1 MRILLI
7 HNKYKQ
13 AGGED
18 GVFKTE
24 GELLAGFGHIV
35 EEMIFDNSTIKGFFS
50 KISNGLKFFYNPT
63 SAKAIAKRI
72 ESFKPDVI
80 HVHNFVPLVSP
91 AVFWVADKHKV
102 PVIFTLHNFRMVC
115 PSATL
120 FHKNA
125 IYEKSLESSFPFDA
139 IMKGVYRNS
148 VIETAILA
156 SVLAFHHAIG
166 TWKNKVDFY
175 IALTAF
181 AKVKFTSAKLPLPTE
196 KILVKPNSVT
206 DCGMGTSRRVD
217 HFLFVGRLV
226 EEKGLRILLKAAL
239 VSPFKL
245 IIIGE
250 GPLQQEVIDHMK
262 INPNVVYLGPQNK
275 TTVISHMKACAALV
289 FPSLWYEGLPL
300 TMIEAFSAGTPV
312 IASNHGAMAELIEDN
327 VNGLLFEPGN
337 ERDLVRR
344 IEELRNDIV
353 DVDAI
358 SQNARATYL
367 RYYTPER
374 NYNLLLTIYNR
385 AIALKHATPTKWN
398 DKLIH
403 EMESATSRSYETQEW
418 ESR

>member
-1 MRILLI
+1 MKILLI

-24 GELLAGFGHIV
+24 GELLASFGHIV
-35 EEMIFDNSTIKGFFS
+35 EEMLFDNSVIKGFFS
-50 KISNGLKFFYNPT
+50 KLSSGLKFFYNPT
-63 SAKAIAKRI
+63 SAKAIARKI
-72 ESFKPDVI
+72 ETFKPDVI

-91 AVFWVADKHKV
+91 AVFWVADKYKV
-102 PVIFTLHNFRMVC
+102 PVIFTLHNFRMIC

-125 IYEKSLESSFPFDA
+125 IYEKSLTTSFPFDA
-139 IMKGVYRNS
+139 VMKGVYRNS
-148 VIETAILA
+148 IIETAILA
-156 SVLAFHHAIG
+156 LGLAFHHSIG

-175 IALTAF
+175 IALTSF
-181 AKVKFTSAKLPLPTE
+181 AKTKFTSAKLPLPAE
-196 KILVKPNSVT
+196 KILVKPNSVL
-206 DCGMGTSRRVD
+206 DCGMGTARRVD

-226 EEKGLRILLKAAL
+226 EEKGLRTLLQAAFL
-239 VSPFKL
+239 SPFKL

-262 INPNVVYLGPQNK
+262 VNPNVVYLGPQNK
-275 TTVISHMKACAALV
+275 ATVISHMKACAALV

-312 IASNHGAMAELIEDN
+312 IASGHGAMAELIEDN

-344 IEELRNDIV
+344 IEEVRNDIV
-353 DVDAI
+353 DVDTI

-398 DKLIH
+398 NKLIH
-403 EMESATSRSYETQEW
+403 EMESATS
-418 ESR
+418 